1 MQIRKEGRWVEEGR
15 MRGKEDLTWA
25 ALGSDFQAFGWSD
38 SVDGAAIP
46 RNQQDRRIITL
57 VR

>member
-1 MQIRKEGRWVEEGR
+1 